1 MRTMLPLCLALSI
14 GLALPAAAASTS
26 LGTRQT
32 KKKQKPLVADSEIDK
47 AVARGVKY
55 LRGQKLKF
63 KGARTLTGELIL
75 LALAHSGVGLSD
87 ATFNRGFKEMLK
99 EEPEFTYRTA
109 LRAMVL
115 EEIERVRYQAEIHKC
130 AQFFCDNQGKGGRW
144 DYGHKTTYP
153 QKLPGPRKS
162 VASGSR
168 GLRRFGSSTSS
179 RPPGAPKPKVLQRI
193 PVRKNRPGKDGDNSN
208 TQYAA
213 LGIRACFDAGIVFPK
228 EVLILAQKW
237 FHKSQEKVGGG
248 TYAAAGWN
256 YRKGGSY
263 GSMTVG
269 AVAALS
275 IYDHMLGQNWKRDPV
290 LKMGVLWIG
299 KNFTVKDNPGKEGK
313 RHYYYLYGMERAGR
327 LYETD
332 TFGKH
337 DWYQEGARYLVD
349 HQGGDGK
356 WKGVKETAF
365 ALLFLTRATAPLVAS
380 EDKKRR

>member
-1 MRTMLPLCLALSI
+1 MRSGILLASFLSLV
-14 GLALPAAAASTS
+14 LALPALSASTS
-26 LGTRQT
+26 LGTSQA
-32 KKKQKPLVADSEIDK
+32 KKKKPLVADSEIDK
-47 AVARGVKY
+47 AVAKGVKY
-55 LRGQKLKF
+55 LAGQRFQFNAGNRGV
-63 KGARTLTGELIL
+63 TGELML

-87 ATFNRGFKEMLK
+87 STFNRAFKDMLK
-99 EEPEFTYRTA
+99 QEPEFTYRTA

-115 EEIERVRYQAEIHKC
+115 EEVERNRYQAEIHKC
-130 AQFFCDNQGKGGRW
+130 AQFFCDNQGGGGRW

-153 QKLPGPRKS
+153 QKFPKPRSS
-162 VASGSR
+162 VASGSK

-179 RPPGAPKPKVLQRI
+179 RPPGAPKPKLLQRV
-193 PVRKNRPGKDGDNSN
+193 PVRKNRPGNDGDNSN

-228 EVLILAQKW
+228 EVLQKAQKW
-237 FHKSQEKVGGG
+237 LRDSQEKVGGG
-248 TYAAAGWN
+248 TYAAAGWH
-256 YRKGGSY
+256 YGRGKGY

-275 IYDHMLGQNWKRDPV
+275 IYDYMLKENWKRDPA
-290 LKMGVLWIG
+290 LQKGVLWIA
-299 KNFTVKDNPGKEGK
+299 KNFTLTENPGKGGH
-313 RHYYYLYGMERAGR
+313 HYYYLYGLERAGR